1 VSELWPILRGSG
13 AGLGA
18 TGAQAAVTELNFRR
32 YRPTDADPVWHLH
45 EWALEEAGTD
55 PADLPGV
62 EDLRAVGATYLD
74 EGDFVVGVGA
84 EARRDERP
92 LRTDDGVVVAMGG
105 FLPSEAGH
113 EDERTVAGA
122 AELHRMRVAPTR
134 QGSGHGRALL
144 ETLEKRAAAAGF
156 DRLLATT
163 AARQA
168 AAVGLYESAGY
179 DRVGASG
186 YGEYELRHFEK
197 RLG

>member
-1 VSELWPILRGSG
+1 M
-13 AGLGA
+13 
-18 TGAQAAVTELNFRR
+18 TGLNFRR
-32 YRPTDADPVWHLH
+32 YRPADADAVWHLH
-45 EWALEEAGTD
+45 EWALKKAGTD

-62 EDLRAVGATYLD
+62 EDLRAVGGTYLD
-74 EGDFVVGVGA
+74 DGDFVVGIAA
-84 EARRDERP
+84 EARRDERR
-92 LRTDDGVVVAMGG
+92 LRTDDGTLVAMGG

-134 QGSGHGRALL
+134 QGGGHGRALL
-144 ETLEKRAAAAGF
+144 EILEKRAGAAGF

-179 DRVGASG
+179 DRVGTSG
-186 YGEYELRHFEK
+186 YSEYELRHFEK

>member
-1 VSELWPILRGSG
+1 M
-13 AGLGA
+13 
-18 TGAQAAVTELNFRR
+18 
-32 YRPTDADPVWHLH
+32 
-45 EWALEEAGTD
+45 EEAGTD

-62 EDLRAVGATYLD
+62 NDLRAVKATYLD
-74 EGDFVVGVGA
+74 DGDFVVGIAA
-84 EARRDERP
+84 EARRDERR
-92 LRTDDGVVVAMGG
+92 LRTDDGVLVAMGG

-113 EDERTVAGA
+113 EDERAVAGA

-134 QGSGHGRALL
+134 QGSGHGRVLL
-144 ETLEKRAAAAGF
+144 ETLEKRAAAGF

-168 AAVGLYESAGY
+168 AAVELYESAGY
-179 DRVGASG
+179 DRVGASA

>member
-1 VSELWPILRGSG
+1 M
-13 AGLGA
+13 
-18 TGAQAAVTELNFRR
+18 TELNFRQ

-62 EDLRAVGATYLD
+62 EDLRAIEATYLD
-74 EGDFVVGVGA
+74 DGDFVVGVGT
-84 EARRDERP
+84 EARRDEQF

-105 FLPSEAGH
+105 FLPSEVGH
-113 EDERTVAGA
+113 EDERTIAGA
-122 AELHRMRVAPTR
+122 AELHRMRVAPTQ

-144 ETLEKRAAAAGF
+144 KTLERRAAAAGF

-179 DRVGASG
+179 DRVGTSD

-197 RLG
+197 QLG